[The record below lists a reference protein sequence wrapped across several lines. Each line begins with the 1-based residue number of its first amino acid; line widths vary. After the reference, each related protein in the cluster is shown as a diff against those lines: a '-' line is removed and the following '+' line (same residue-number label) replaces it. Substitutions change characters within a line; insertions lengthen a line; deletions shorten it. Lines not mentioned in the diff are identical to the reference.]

1 MSVVVPPG
9 YYDRLA
15 RVESGNNPFARAGS
29 SSASGLYQFTRGTWE
44 GLGFQWSDVFN
55 TDKQNSAIQRLT
67 AQNATQL
74 LSRGITPDAGSLY
87 AAHFLGGGTASKVY
101 GADPSS
107 PISSL
112 VSRAQM
118 AANPSVFKDIKTAGD
133 FRNWASGKMG
143 STVSKAGETVGKA
156 VGVAKD
162 AATVA
167 ALVASGNWAAAAQ
180 YAVTSDTPQ
189 GASDTGNVLTKFI
202 EWIKGIFSAN
212 TAARAV
218 AILVG
223 LILVGG
229 AIIALTGTDKVIV
242 ETAKSVA
249 KTAAVAA

>member
-1 MSVVVPPG
+1 MAVVVPPG

-15 RVESGNNPFARAGS
+15 WVESGNNPFARAGS

-44 GLGFQWSDVFN
+44 RLGFQWSDVFN
-55 TDKQNSAIQRLT
+55 TDKQNSAVQRLT

-118 AANPSVFKDIKTAGD
+118 LANPSVFKDIKTAGD
-133 FRNWASGKMG
+133 FRNWASSKMG

-162 AATVA
+162 AA
-167 ALVASGNWAAAAQ
+167 LVASGNWAAAAQ
-180 YAVTSDTPQ
+180 YAVTSDTAQ
-189 GASDTGNVLTKFI
+189 GASDTGNALDKFI

-218 AILVG
+218 AIIAG
-223 LILVGG
+223 LILVGV
-229 AIIALTGTDKVIV
+229 ALVALTGADKVVV
-242 ETAKSVA
+242 ETAKTVA
-249 KTAAVAA
+249 KTAAVVA